1 METTQA
7 VINPTTPPSQDIH
20 TNKFTLPD
28 HTQLPDSDG
37 TFVKNFQEHPQS
49 IVLTSSIE
57 PVLQKL
63 HPDGNYCIGQDS
75 GIYWRL
81 TEPPEK
87 GAEAPDWFYV
97 PNVPPFLNGEY
108 RRSYVLWKEFVAPLI
123 AIEFVSGNGS
133 EERDA
138 TPPSETEKAG
148 KFWVYE
154 QAIHIPFYAIFEARK
169 ALLEVYRLVDGR
181 YEKMQPN
188 ERNHFPIYPMG
199 VELGLI
205 ENDGLPWVR
214 WWDDVGNLLLTG
226 DERAIVERQ
235 ARLQAEDARQQ
246 ATLAQQQAE
255 EIAQQATL
263 AQQQAEEMAQQATLA
278 QQQAEEMAE
287 QERQQK
293 EKLATYLRS
302 LGINPDDI

>member
-37 TFVKNFQEHPQS
+37 TFVLAKRTVGQNFQEHPQS

-263 AQQQAEEMAQQATLA
+263 AQQQAEEMA
-278 QQQAEEMAE
+278 E

>member
-1 METTQA
+1 
-7 VINPTTPPSQDIH
+7 
-20 TNKFTLPD
+20 
-28 HTQLPDSDG
+28 
-37 TFVKNFQEHPQS
+37 
-49 IVLTSSIE
+49 
-57 PVLQKL
+57 
-63 HPDGNYCIGQDS
+63 
-75 GIYWRL
+75 
-81 TEPPEK
+81 
-87 GAEAPDWFYV
+87 
-97 PNVPPFLNGEY
+97 
-108 RRSYVLWKEFVAPLI
+108 
-123 AIEFVSGNGS
+123 
-133 EERDA
+133 
-138 TPPSETEKAG
+138 
-148 KFWVYE
+148 
-154 QAIHIPFYAIFEARK
+154 
-169 ALLEVYRLVDGR
+169 
-181 YEKMQPN
+181 MQPN

-199 VELGLI
+199 VELGVI

-255 EIAQQATL
+255 ETAQQATL
-263 AQQQAEEMAQQATLA
+263 AQQQAEETAQQATLA